1 MGWLGKIQ
9 TGASLFSMF
18 EYHRSSRAQQL
29 ELPFCSE
36 SSNPHAVCSPEKSL
50 HTLGLSFLW
59 RQGSLQHTL
68 PGLTVQCKVD
78 QQRGPLRGGRGQGV
92 ALALETVPLCLFLI
106 GDTVIFLELGDLLGR
121 KGEAFLGQEGGAH
134 EPFCISGSSLPD
146 PQDPR
151 LSPEIP
157 G

>member
-1 MGWLGKIQ
+1 M
-9 TGASLFSMF
+9 
-18 EYHRSSRAQQL
+18 
-29 ELPFCSE
+29 
-36 SSNPHAVCSPEKSL
+36 CSPEKSL

-78 QQRGPLRGGRGQGV
+78 QQRGPLRVGRGQGV

-121 KGEAFLGQEGGAH
+121 KGEAFLGQEGVPTN
-134 EPFCISGSSLPD
+134 PFVSQDLLCLIPKTPGSPLKFQEKTAKNLTPLPGD
-146 PQDPR
+146 RGFPR
-151 LSPEIP
+151 
-157 G
+157 